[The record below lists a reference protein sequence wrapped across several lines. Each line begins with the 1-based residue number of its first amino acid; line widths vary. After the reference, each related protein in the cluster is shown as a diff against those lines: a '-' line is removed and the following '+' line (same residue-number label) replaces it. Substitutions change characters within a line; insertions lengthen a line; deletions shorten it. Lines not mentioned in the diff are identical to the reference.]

1 MGNRQKRVIP
11 GRFGTT
17 MHGTGDSGLR
27 TLGLSHL
34 CFNGAAT
41 AAGSPVNS
49 EPAGTAIW
57 AERLPERRTDGRTD
71 GRRDVQQQHRAP
83 GLTNEQQMRATE
95 RRGCKHRDSKKLE

>member
-11 GRFGTT
+11 GRFGTA

-71 GRRDVQQQHRAP
+71 GGRDVQQQHRAP

-95 RRGCKHRDSKKLE
+95 RSGCKHRDSKKLE